1 MFLSPRRAGDRT
13 TATSLT
19 ASIPFLSSSRSFFQ
33 PVKRTAVKTC
43 FPLSS
48 SFIFFVTLA
57 RTYLR
62 LNQVTRSRRLPV
74 IATPHGRGGR
84 GKRSRR
90 FFSREKLTRNDPTN
104 HSLFSSLSV
113 PLLSA
118 PRAPCFYHGSLP
130 SFLYLSRWCVS
141 LVTGNVATNELKR
154 NFEEG
159 RKRCHFHPR
168 YSTISSDMEDLR
180 DGSRNRL
187 WSGNVTPLPPSSLTP
202 CIFPPPCTFPF
213 YGQKGQGEGDKTIR
227 LSQENMDPFLCSPM
241 LLPLLN
247 FRPTFLHD
255 FSRNICFSR
264 YRTGKRNGF
273 LFSISAIR
281 RRIN

>member
-202 CIFPPPCTFPF
+202 CIFPPRVPF
-213 YGQKGQGEGDKTIR
+213 HFTGRRGRGRGTKRSDYRKKTWI
-227 LSQENMDPFLCSPM
+227 PFSAPLCFCLFSIFAQP
-241 LLPLLN
+241 
-247 FRPTFLHD
+247 FSTIFLEIFVSRDIVRGKETD
-255 FSRNICFSR
+255 FFSR
-264 YRTGKRNGF
+264 YRRYGE
-273 LFSISAIR
+273 SD
-281 RRIN
+281 

>member
-19 ASIPFLSSSRSFFQ
+19 ASI
-33 PVKRTAVKTC
+33 
-43 FPLSS
+43 
-48 SFIFFVTLA
+48 
-57 RTYLR
+57 
-62 LNQVTRSRRLPV
+62 LPV
-74 IATPHGRGGR
+74 VFSFVFSTGKTDRG
-84 GKRSRR
+84 
-90 FFSREKLTRNDPTN
+90 ENL
-104 HSLFSSLSV
+104 
-113 PLLSA
+113 
-118 PRAPCFYHGSLP
+118 LP
-130 SFLYLSRWCVS
+130 SFFFVYLLRYARTNVPTAQPSHPESAASGYRDTSRKRWPGQKVPALLLSWKIDQKRSNEPLALFFAICSTPLRSPRS
-141 LVTGNVATNELKR
+141 LFLPRFPSFLFIPIPMMCLPRYRQCRNEWVEAEFRGGPQTMSLPPEILDDIIGHGGSSWWIKESSMVWKR
-154 NFEEG
+154 NSSPSLF
-159 RKRCHFHPR
+159 P
-168 YSTISSDMEDLR
+168 YALYISS
-180 DGSRNRL
+180 S
-187 WSGNVTPLPPSSLTP
+187 
-202 CIFPPPCTFPF
+202 CTFPF